1 MTLRSRRQPFRR
13 PFSAPIFFF
22 HSRRVHSRIHPIR
35 RLWCT
40 GRPFLLLHRR
50 RVLDRFSETRDSLLR
65 SRCLATRR
73 SRRRRAA
80 NGRRRSPH
88 RCRRRRRSS
97 TPILL
102 SRCSPLSRER
112 GLLRRHHVMCSTRVD
127 RDDNT
132 RERERER
139 EMCALSRRRA
149 RDLLRLLLLRLRR
162 RLPRRRRPFKA
173 ARFLERIIMHSPKR
187 IQFSSFF
194 PKPYKVYWFR
204 VYSSFFF
211 F

>member
-112 GLLRRHHVMCSTRVD
+112 GLLRRHHVVCSTRVD

-139 EMCALSRRRA
+139 CALFQDAGRGIFCA
-149 RDLLRLLLLRLRR
+149 
-162 RLPRRRRPFKA
+162 
-173 ARFLERIIMHSPKR
+173 
-187 IQFSSFF
+187 
-194 PKPYKVYWFR
+194 
-204 VYSSFFF
+204 FFF
-211 F
+211 FFVVVVFRVVVVLSKQRASSRE

>member
-65 SRCLATRR
+65 SRCLATRPRR

-112 GLLRRHHVMCSTRVD
+112 GLLRRHHVVCSTRVD

-139 EMCALSRRRA
+139 DVRSFKTPGEGSSAPSSSSSSSSSSASSSSRA
-149 RDLLRLLLLRLRR
+149 
-162 RLPRRRRPFKA
+162 LPRENNNAFSKKNPILF
-173 ARFLERIIMHSPKR
+173 FLS
-187 IQFSSFF
+187 
-194 PKPYKVYWFR
+194 
-204 VYSSFFF
+204 
-211 F
+211 

>member
-1 MTLRSRRQPFRR
+1 MHLCNYCSRAQRQGMAEKKEMKNNETDILAVSARPRR
-13 PFSAPIFFF
+13 P
-22 HSRRVHSRIHPIR
+22 
-35 RLWCT
+35 
-40 GRPFLLLHRR
+40 G

-112 GLLRRHHVMCSTRVD
+112 GLLRRHHVVCSTRVD

-139 EMCALSRRRA
+139 DVRSFKTPGEGSSAPSSS
-149 RDLLRLLLLRLRR
+149 
-162 RLPRRRRPFKA
+162 LPP
-173 ARFLERIIMHSPKR
+173 
-187 IQFSSFF
+187 
-194 PKPYKVYWFR
+194 
-204 VYSSFFF
+204 
-211 F
+211 

>member
-22 HSRRVHSRIHPIR
+22 HSRRIHSRIHPIR

-112 GLLRRHHVMCSTRVD
+112 GLLRRHHVVCSTRVD

-139 EMCALSRRRA
+139 ERDVRSFKTPGEGSSAPSSSSSSSSSSASSSSFQSSALPRENNNALSKKNPI
-149 RDLLRLLLLRLRR
+149 L
-162 RLPRRRRPFKA
+162 F
-173 ARFLERIIMHSPKR
+173 FLS
-187 IQFSSFF
+187 
-194 PKPYKVYWFR
+194 
-204 VYSSFFF
+204 
-211 F
+211 

>member
-22 HSRRVHSRIHPIR
+22 PSRRVHSRIHPIR

-80 NGRRRSPH
+80 SGRRRSPH
-88 RCRRRRRSS
+88 RCRRRRRRSS

-112 GLLRRHHVMCSTRVD
+112 GLLRRHHLSCVVPASTETT
-127 RDDNT
+127 T

-139 EMCALSRRRA
+139 ERERDVRSFKTPGEGSSTPSSSSSSSSASSSSRALPRENNNALSKTNPI
-149 RDLLRLLLLRLRR
+149 L
-162 RLPRRRRPFKA
+162 F
-173 ARFLERIIMHSPKR
+173 FLS
-187 IQFSSFF
+187 
-194 PKPYKVYWFR
+194 
-204 VYSSFFF
+204 
-211 F
+211 

>member
-65 SRCLATRR
+65 SRCLATRPRR

-80 NGRRRSPH
+80 NGRRRSH
-88 RCRRRRRSS
+88 RCRRRSS

-112 GLLRRHHVMCSTRVD
+112 GLLRRHHVVCSTRVD

-139 EMCALSRRRA
+139 CALFQDAGRGIFCA
-149 RDLLRLLLLRLRR
+149 
-162 RLPRRRRPFKA
+162 
-173 ARFLERIIMHSPKR
+173 
-187 IQFSSFF
+187 
-194 PKPYKVYWFR
+194 
-204 VYSSFFF
+204 FFF
-211 F
+211 FVFVVVFRVVVVLSKQRASSRE